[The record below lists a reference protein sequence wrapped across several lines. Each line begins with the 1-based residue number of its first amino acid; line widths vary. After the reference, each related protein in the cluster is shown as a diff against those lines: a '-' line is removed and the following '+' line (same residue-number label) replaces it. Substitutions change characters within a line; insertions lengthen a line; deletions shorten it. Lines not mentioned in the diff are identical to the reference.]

1 MIWIVNYLK
10 EKLQTGHMTHRTD
23 TEKIDCVFILHLY
36 QDTSSRLSLVRVIRN
51 SFKQFEV
58 DSCLIFHDTFTF
70 AISIYVIPYVNIV
83 IDTPHSIIMQRKTK
97 NINTDVFSVLLWSLK
112 YNYKEQLC
120 KLGEGRLLQPKR
132 KSENYSK
139 FQFFLY
145 FGTVFFGFSILQPI

>member
-1 MIWIVNYLK
+1 MCLSCTCI
-10 EKLQTGHMTHRTD
+10 
-23 TEKIDCVFILHLY
+23 KIQVLDC
-36 QDTSSRLSLVRVIRN
+36 RLFALRN
-51 SFKQFEV
+51 SFKQFDV

-139 FQFFLY
+139 FQFLCIL
-145 FGTVFFGFSILQPI
+145 GLFFGFSILQPISFSYFLASQEFRKLYNYKQISN